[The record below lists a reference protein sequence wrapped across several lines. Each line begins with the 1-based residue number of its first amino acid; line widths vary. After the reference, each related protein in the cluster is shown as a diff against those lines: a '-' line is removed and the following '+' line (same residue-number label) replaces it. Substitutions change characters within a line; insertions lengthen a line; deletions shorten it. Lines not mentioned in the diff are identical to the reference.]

1 MSSTR
6 VHWVRNASRAFE
18 EALAE
23 LVGDG
28 RPVADPAELGRQA
41 ALEAVAGSLWSDQ
54 LGPVYDSDGV
64 MALLGG
70 VTKQAVSDRV
80 RRHALLALRT
90 GSGRLVYPAFQFDGR
105 RVLDGLAAVLAV
117 VAPDDTEAWYVAS
130 WLTTPDPAL
139 GGRSPHDALRAG
151 EVEAVV
157 VAAHEIATALRG

>member
-1 MSSTR
+1 MTTTR
-6 VHWVRNASRAFE
+6 VHWVRDASRAFE

-23 LVGDG
+23 LVGG
-28 RPVADPAELGRQA
+28 GQPVVDAAELGRQA
-41 ALEAVAGSLWSDQ
+41 ALEAVAGSLWGEQ
-54 LGPVYDSDGV
+54 LGPVYDSEGV

-105 RVLDGLAAVLAV
+105 RVIDGLAAVLAV
-117 VAPDDTEAWYVAS
+117 VVPDDTEAWYVAS

-139 GGRSPHDALRAG
+139 GGLAPYEALRAG
-151 EVEAVV
+151 ELEAVR
-157 VAAHEIATALRG
+157 AAAYEVATALRG